1 MKIIVG
7 LGNPG
12 RKYEATRHNIGF
24 MTVDEIARI
33 KKVSVKET
41 GEGYLSGSSKADGE
55 EVILAKPMTYM
66 NRSGEAVRR
75 LLADY
80 KGNLQDLV
88 VIHDDMD
95 MALGRVR
102 IKTKGGHGGHNGVSS
117 IIDRIGTNRFIRI
130 KIGIGRRAGVD
141 PADFVLGRFDSDEL
155 TVVDDTVR
163 RAAEAAF
170 YLVSNDIKNA
180 MNRYNK

>member
-12 RKYEATRHNIGF
+12 KKYEATRHNIGF
-24 MTVDEIARI
+24 MTIDEIARI

-41 GEGYLSGSSKADGE
+41 GEGYLSVSSNADGE

-80 KGNLQDLV
+80 KGNHEDLV

-117 IIDRIGTNRFIRI
+117 IIDRIGTNKFVRI

-141 PADFVLGRFDSDEL
+141 PSDFVLARFDSDEL
-155 TVVDDTVR
+155 AVVDDTIR
-163 RAAEAAF
+163 RAAETAF
-170 YLVSNDIKNA
+170 CLVSNDIKDA
-180 MNRYNK
+180 MNRYNR

>member
-1 MKIIVG
+1 MKFIVG

-12 RKYEATRHNIGF
+12 KRYEATRHNIGF
-24 MTVDEIARI
+24 MTIDEIARI
-33 KKVSVKET
+33 KRVSIRET
-41 GEGYLSGSSKADGE
+41 GEGYLSGSLNADGE

-75 LLADY
+75 LLADH
-80 KGNLQDLV
+80 KGNHQDLV

-117 IIDRIGTNRFIRI
+117 IIDRIGTNGFIRV
-130 KIGIGRRAGVD
+130 KIGIGRRAGVA
-141 PADFVLGRFDSDEL
+141 PADFVLSRFDSDEL
-155 TVVDDTVR
+155 TIVDDTVR
-163 RAAEAAF
+163 RAAEVAL
-170 YLVSNDIKNA
+170 YIVSNDIKDA
-180 MNRYNK
+180 MNRYNR

>member
-12 RKYEATRHNIGF
+12 KKYEATRHNIGF
-24 MTVDEIARI
+24 MTIDKIART
-33 KKVSVKET
+33 KSVSVRET
-41 GEGYLSGSSKADGE
+41 GEGYLSGSSNVEGE
-55 EVILAKPMTYM
+55 EIILAKPMTYM

-102 IKTKGGHGGHNGVSS
+102 IKTK
-117 IIDRIGTNRFIRI
+117 
-130 KIGIGRRAGVD
+130 
-141 PADFVLGRFDSDEL
+141 
-155 TVVDDTVR
+155 
-163 RAAEAAF
+163 
-170 YLVSNDIKNA
+170 
-180 MNRYNK
+180 

>member
-1 MKIIVG
+1 VKIIVG

-12 RKYEATRHNIGF
+12 KKYEATRHNMGF
-24 MTVDEIARI
+24 MTIDEIARI

-41 GEGYLSGSSKADGE
+41 GEGYLSGSSNTEGE

-66 NRSGEAVRR
+66 NRSGEAVKR

-80 KGNLQDLV
+80 KGNHEDLV

-117 IIDRIGTNRFIRI
+117 IIERIGTNRFIRI

-141 PADFVLGRFDSDEL
+141 PADFVLGRFDSDEIA
-155 TVVDDTVR
+155 VVDDSVR
-163 RAAEAAF
+163 KAAETALH
-170 YLVSNDIKNA
+170 LVSNNIKDL
-180 MNRYNK
+180 MSRYNR